1 LFFAIFEF
9 LKNFIKKIDQKLVA
23 TMIIATKEEMNN
35 NNNNNNAFSFYLLES
50 CDMWHIRL
58 V

>member
-1 LFFAIFEF
+1 
-9 LKNFIKKIDQKLVA
+9 
-23 TMIIATKEEMNN
+23 MIIATEEMNNNNN